1 MLLKN
6 TLTLVIEK
14 RDNHGRSLVQF
25 FTIRRITLITSFVII
40 PLAVLLFCGI
50 EDNTSWFFGHDYIN
64 DYRYRIDG
72 IVYNIGI
79 MVGHFAL
86 IVTISLVGLLIAWIT
101 YETLKASNIM
111 NVLGIKDY
119 GNSNS

>member
-1 MLLKN
+1 M
-6 TLTLVIEK
+6 TIVIEK
-14 RDNHGRSLVQF
+14 RDNSEHSLPKF

-50 EDNTSWFFGHDYIN
+50 EDNTAWFFGHDYIN

-86 IVTISLVGLLIAWIT
+86 IVTLSLVGLLIAWIT
-101 YETLKASNIM
+101 YETVKASNIM
-111 NVLGIKDY
+111 NISRIRDHGKF
-119 GNSNS
+119 

>member
-1 MLLKN
+1 M
-6 TLTLVIEK
+6 TIVIEK
-14 RDNHGRSLVQF
+14 RDNSERSLPQF

-40 PLAVLLFCGI
+40 PLAVLLFYGI
-50 EDNTSWFFGHDYIN
+50 EDNTAWFFGHDYIS

-86 IVTISLVGLLIAWIT
+86 IVTLSLVGLLIAWIT
-101 YETLKASNIM
+101 YETVKASNIM
-111 NVLGIKDY
+111 NI
-119 GNSNS
+119 

>member
-1 MLLKN
+1 M
-6 TLTLVIEK
+6 TIVIER
-14 RDNHGRSLVQF
+14 RDYSGRLLPQF

-40 PLAVLLFCGI
+40 PLVVLLYYGI
-50 EDNTSWFFGHDYIN
+50 EDNTAWFFGHDYIN

-79 MVGHFAL
+79 MVGHFSL
-86 IVTISLVGLLIAWIT
+86 IVTISLVGLLIAWIA

-111 NVLGIKDY
+111 NVARVRYHGKF
-119 GNSNS
+119 